1 MVAPHPGQ
9 SLPHPAP
16 PQTPKSPED
25 LLLLGA
31 RWVGRDY
38 WCGLAESPASVV
50 NPDLVQGNFI
60 PAVAQVTPLTSSFS
74 HD

>member
-1 MVAPHPGQ
+1 M
-9 SLPHPAP
+9 
-16 PQTPKSPED
+16 
-25 LLLLGA
+25 
-31 RWVGRDY
+31 GREDY

-60 PAVAQVTPLTSSFS
+60 PPVAQVTPLTSSFS